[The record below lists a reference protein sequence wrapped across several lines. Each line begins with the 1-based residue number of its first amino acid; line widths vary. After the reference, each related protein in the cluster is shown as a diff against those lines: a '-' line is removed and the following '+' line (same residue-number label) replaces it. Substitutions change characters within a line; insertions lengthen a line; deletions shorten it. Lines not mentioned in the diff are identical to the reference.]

1 MPSLKEVR
9 NRITSTISTQ
19 QITSAMKM
27 VSASKLRRAQDAI
40 IQMRPYAGKLKEILS
55 NVTSSLES
63 SAGGIYAKERPV
75 KKVLLVAIT
84 SNRGLCGA
92 FNSNVLRAVN
102 SLVHGKYA
110 EQNKEG
116 HVKVLCIGKKAS
128 DFFSKNKKLYAG
140 HHNELFNNLS
150 FANTAMVAEDIMKE
164 YTQGDLGSDEDANM
178 RAKTGGTIIRVLAS
192 VGDNVTAGQLIAETD
207 NRSIIQEIAEVQKA
221 LASSKKTDTNE
232 SESLEKKLELLQEQ
246 LEGTKF
252 KSLISGHITS
262 LNIKVGETVASDT
275 IVAHVH
281 NSLRTY
287 DRVEIIYNQFK
298 NAASQLLT
306 TEQYL
311 PVTKPEVDPSAKKR
325 TLDYIFEPGKE
336 EIVKDLIPNAL
347 KIQLYKALLD
357 SNAAEHGARM
367 TSMHKAT
374 DNANEILRDLR
385 LTYNKARQ
393 ATITKEILEIVG
405 GAEALKN

>member
-1 MPSLKEVR
+1 
-9 NRITSTISTQ
+9 
-19 QITSAMKM
+19 
-27 VSASKLRRAQDAI
+27 
-40 IQMRPYAGKLKEILS
+40 
-55 NVTSSLES
+55 
-63 SAGGIYAKERPV
+63 
-75 KKVLLVAIT
+75 
-84 SNRGLCGA
+84 
-92 FNSNVLRAVN
+92 
-102 SLVHGKYA
+102 
-110 EQNKEG
+110 
-116 HVKVLCIGKKAS
+116 
-128 DFFSKNKKLYAG
+128 
-140 HHNELFNNLS
+140 
-150 FANTAMVAEDIMKE
+150 
-164 YTQGDLGSDEDANM
+164 
-178 RAKTGGTIIRVLAS
+178 
-192 VGDNVTAGQLIAETD
+192 
-207 NRSIIQEIAEVQKA
+207 
-221 LASSKKTDTNE
+221 
-232 SESLEKKLELLQEQ
+232 
-246 LEGTKF
+246 
-252 KSLISGHITS
+252 
-262 LNIKVGETVASDT
+262 
-275 IVAHVH
+275 
-281 NSLRTY
+281 
-287 DRVEIIYNQFK
+287 K

>member
-9 NRITSTISTQ
+9 TRITSTISTQ

-40 IQMRPYAGKLKEILS
+40 IQMRPYAGKLKDILS
-55 NVTSSLES
+55 NITSSLEA
-63 SAGGIYAKERPV
+63 SAGGIYAKEKPV

-102 SLVHGKYA
+102 ALLEGKYA

-128 DFFSKNKKLYAG
+128 DFFSKNKKFYAG
-140 HHNELFNNLS
+140 HHNELFNDLS
-150 FANTAMVAEDIMKE
+150 FANTAMVAEEIMKE
-164 YTQGDLGSDEDANM
+164 YIKGDMGNDEDANV
-178 RAKTGGTIIRVLAS
+178 RTKTGGTISRVLVS
-192 VGDNVTAGQLIAETD
+192 VGDNVSAGQLIAETD
-207 NRSIIQEIAEVQKA
+207 NRTIVQEISEVQKSLSA
-221 LASSKKTDTNE
+221 SKKADPKE
-232 SESLEKKLELLQEQ
+232 LESLEKKLELLQEQ
-246 LEGTKF
+246 LEGTKI

-262 LNIKVGETVASDT
+262 LNIKVGEVVAQDT

-287 DRVEIIYNQFK
+287 DRVDIIYNQFK

-311 PVTKPEVDPSAKKR
+311 PVTKPEADTTSKKR

-357 SNAAEHGARM
+357 SHAAEHGARM

>member
-9 NRITSTISTQ
+9 TRITSTISTQ

-63 SAGGIYAKERPV
+63 SAGGIYAQERPV

-92 FNSNVLRAVN
+92 FNSNVLRTVN
-102 SLVHGKYA
+102 SLVEGKYA

-150 FANTAMVAEDIMKE
+150 FANTAMVAEEIMKE
-164 YTQGDLGSDEDANM
+164 YTKGDNANDEDANV
-178 RAKTGGTIIRVLAS
+178 RAKTGGLISRVFVSA
-192 VGDNVTAGQLIAETD
+192 GDSVTAGQLIAETD
-207 NRSIIQEIAEVQKA
+207 NRTIVQEIADVQKLLSA
-221 LASSKKTDTNE
+221 VKQTESKE
-232 SESLEKKLELLQEQ
+232 PESLGKKLELLQEQ
-246 LEGTKF
+246 LEGTKL
-252 KSLISGHITS
+252 KSFISGHITT
-262 LNIKVGETVASDT
+262 LNVKAGESVAQDA
-275 IVAHVH
+275 IIAHLH

-287 DRVEIIYNQFK
+287 DRVDIIYNQFK
-298 NAASQLLT
+298 NAASQVLT
-306 TEQYL
+306 VEQYL
-311 PVTKPEVDPSAKKR
+311 PVTKPEADTTSKKR
-325 TLDYIFEPGKE
+325 VLDYIFEPDKE
-336 EIVKDLIPNAL
+336 EIVKDIIPKAL